1 MAIDDAIEERRPG
14 GDDDG
19 ETGWRGAGEFEDR
32 PQGGM
37 LPNSELGHVNPV
49 TRAAL
54 FVSIIMDQEIN
65 DDDDEPL
72 VTVNSHCCGTM
83 DLCWWPFFAW
93 KKERFE

>member
-1 MAIDDAIEERRPG
+1 VAIDDAIEERRPG

-19 ETGWRGAGEFEDR
+19 ATGWRGAGEFGDM

-37 LPNSELGHVNPV
+37 LPNSGLGHVNPV

-54 FVSIIMDQEIN
+54 FVSMDQEIN
-65 DDDDEPL
+65 DDDEPL

-83 DLCWWPFFAW
+83 DLSSRPFFVW